1 MTARMRILVII
12 LAGFAGVACAF
23 TANAQVMRWRIDGVQ
38 RDALVFPPSKHAA
51 TDKSPLLFAFHWHG
65 GSMEEAA
72 EGMRFQSLWPEAIVV
87 YMQGMPTKIY
97 VDPVGLERGWQFEPG
112 HDGDRDLKFFD
123 AVLTTMRAKFPVDDR
138 RIYSTG
144 FSNGGIFTYVLW
156 GARGNIFAA
165 FAVVAA
171 RLFPNIHLSEPKP
184 ILHIAGQADVVV
196 PFKDQLQ
203 TIKVARDLNG
213 SSEKGKPC
221 GEGCLTYESS
231 KGAPVVTYIHSGGH
245 VYPPHASAMIV
256 NFLKGYAIP

>member
-1 MTARMRILVII
+1 MNSRARNFVIFLTFAILT
-12 LAGFAGVACAF
+12 CAF
-23 TANAQVMRWRIDGVQ
+23 PANAEVMKWKIDGIEREV
-38 RDALVFPPSKHAA
+38 LVFSPSRH
-51 TDKSPLLFAFHWHG
+51 TGTEKSPLLFAFHWHG

-87 YMQGMPTKIY
+87 YMQGLPTKIY
-97 VDPVGLERGWQFEPG
+97 VDPLGLDTGWQSEPG

-123 AVLTTMRAKFPVDDR
+123 AVLATMRAKFSVDDR

-156 GARGNIFAA
+156 GARGKTFAA
-165 FAVVAA
+165 FAPVAA
-171 RLFPNIHLSEPKP
+171 RLFPNIYLSEPKP
-184 ILHIAGQADVVV
+184 ILHIAGEADVVV

-231 KGAPVVTYIHSGGH
+231 KGAPVVAYIHSGGH
-245 VYPPHASAMIV
+245 VYPPGASEMIV
-256 NFLKGYAIP
+256 KFFRSYAIPQ